1 MIINRDEYR
10 KKVLG
15 CWMGKNIGG
24 TLGAPFEWRRQ
35 VNNVSFYAQ
44 DLKGDPMPNDDL
56 DIQLIW
62 LIAMEEKGVEIDSQT
77 LGEYWGIFV
86 TPHWVEYGNAKINM
100 RMGLLPPI
108 SGTFN
113 NEFKDSCGAYIRSEI
128 WACVTPG
135 CPSMA
140 ARYAYEDAII
150 DHGNGEGTYA
160 EVFCA
165 TLESAAFVESDIR
178 KLIDIG
184 LSYIPADC
192 AVAGAVKQA
201 IADFEAGETWR
212 EARDHMIEKWRGRMA
227 FNSPNTVSPE
237 DLARG
242 WDEGKLGWDVPSNI
256 GITVI
261 GLLWGGGDFAK
272 TLTTAVNCGEDT
284 DCTAATAGSILGI
297 MHGIDVVP
305 EKWIAPIGR
314 KIKTAFLNLGELG
327 FFGAQLPQDVDNLTD
342 RTERIARQVLGR
354 WRLPVEFSDGKPTD
368 LTDLKKESLC
378 ASDQGAYL
386 YRNLG
391 GPVFRFPMFNVAVD
405 YCDGPLVADGM
416 AKTIKLR
423 IFNTYKIQA
432 NVQVRWHMPEGWQ
445 ALPSPLGSAYV
456 GAGFLGSRVD
466 MEFRLRA
473 DKVTSNVTR
482 LAAELVVDSRP
493 TTMLV
498 PVVLVNGTVPSD
510 RPH

>member
-1 MIINRDEYR
+1 MIINREEYR

-24 TLGAPFEWRRQ
+24 TIGAPFEWKRQ
-35 VNNVSFYAQ
+35 VNDVSFYTQ
-44 DLKGDPMPNDDL
+44 DLKGEPMPNDDL
-56 DIQLIW
+56 DIQLVW
-62 LIAMEEKGVEIDSQT
+62 LVALEEKGVEIDSQT
-77 LGEYWGIFV
+77 LGEYWNIFV

-100 RMGLLPPI
+100 RMGLLPPL

-113 NEFKDSCGAYIRSEI
+113 NDFKDSCGAYIRSEI
-128 WACVTPG
+128 WACITPG
-135 CPSMA
+135 CPSLA

-150 DHGNGEGTYA
+150 DHGNGEGTFA

-165 TLESAAFVESDIR
+165 TLESAAFVESDLR

-201 IADFEAGETWR
+201 MADFDAGKTWR
-212 EARDHMIEKWRGRMA
+212 EARDHMIEKYRGRM
-227 FNSPNTVSPE
+227 FLSSRDHISDE
-237 DLARG
+237 DYAKG
-242 WDEGKLGWDVPSNI
+242 WGEGKLGWDVPSNI

-261 GLLWGGGDFAK
+261 GLLWGAGDFAK

-284 DCTAATAGSILGI
+284 DCTAATAASILGI
-297 MHGIDVVP
+297 MRGIDTIP

-314 KIKTAFLNLGELG
+314 KIKTAFVNLGEM
-327 FFGAQLPQDVDNLTD
+327 GAQLPQSVDELTD
-342 RTERIARQVLGR
+342 RTERVARQVLAR
-354 WRLPVEFSDGKPTD
+354 WKQPVEIVEGKPAS
-368 LTDLKKESLC
+368 LAELKHEELLAPEK
-378 ASDQGAYL
+378 AAWL

-391 GPVFRFPMFNVAVD
+391 GPVFKFPLFHVAVD
-405 YCDGPLVADGM
+405 YCEGPLVSDGVP
-416 AKTIKLR
+416 KTIK
-423 IFNTYKIQA
+423 IKIYNTYKVQA
-432 NVQVRWHMPEGWQ
+432 NVHVRWLPPEGWQ
-445 ALPSPLGSAYV
+445 ASPSPLATAYV
-456 GAGFLGSRVD
+456 GTGALGSMVT
-466 MEFRLRA
+466 MEFQLRA
-473 DKVTSNVTR
+473 EKVTAPVTR
-482 LAAELVVDSRP
+482 MAVELVVDGRP